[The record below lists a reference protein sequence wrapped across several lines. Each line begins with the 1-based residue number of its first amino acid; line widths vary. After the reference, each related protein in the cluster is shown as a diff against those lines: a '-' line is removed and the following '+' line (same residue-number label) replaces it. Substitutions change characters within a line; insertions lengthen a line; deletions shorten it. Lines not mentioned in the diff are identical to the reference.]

1 VTGRRAARRRLVFG
15 LQTLLGLKR
24 RGFFIPYRYADGL
37 PKPGGIPAYGAL
49 EARFAGAEPEM
60 TACLGL
66 IERYGDDLT
75 KISEDAAPPEPRW
88 GQTWFTGLDAA
99 MAYVM
104 LRDKRPAR
112 VIEVGSGHSTR
123 FLEKARRDGG
133 LETRITAIDPAPRA
147 DIASMEVSLERRT
160 LQEVGETPF
169 ARLEAGDFLMIDSS
183 HILMP
188 GSDVDFLL
196 GRILPGLAP
205 GVFVAFHDIFLPD
218 DYPAAWAWR
227 GYNEQQGVMGLL
239 QGGYDLVFSSHYV
252 RNRLFAALR
261 GSVAESL
268 PVPAGAA
275 ESGLWLRRA
284 PAGMTR
290 RSRENEKS

>member
-1 VTGRRAARRRLVFG
+1 VSRRRAARRRLLFG

-37 PKPGGIPAYGAL
+37 PEAGSLPAYGAL
-49 EARFAGAEPEM
+49 ERRFAEAEPEM
-60 TACLGL
+60 AARLSSL
-66 IERYGDDLT
+66 ERYKDDLSA
-75 KISEDAAPPEPRW
+75 IGENAAPPEPRW
-88 GQTWFTGLDAA
+88 GQSWFPGLDAA

-104 LRDKRPAR
+104 LREEKPAR

-123 FLEKARRDGG
+123 FLARARRDGG
-133 LETRITAIDPAPRA
+133 LATEITAIDPAPRA
-147 DIASMEVSLERRT
+147 DIARLDISLQRRT

-169 ARLEAGDFLMIDSS
+169 AALEAGDFLLIDSS

-196 GRILPGLAP
+196 GRILPSLPPGL
-205 GVFVAFHDIFLPD
+205 FLAFHDIFLPD

-239 QGGYDLVFSSHYV
+239 QGGYDLLFSSHYA
-252 RNRLFAALR
+252 RSRL
-261 GSVAESL
+261 SESL
-268 PVPAGAA
+268 RSSACADLPRPEEAL
-275 ESGLWLRRA
+275 ESGLWLRRCV
-284 PAGMTR
+284 
-290 RSRENEKS
+290 SS